1 MAAPEP
7 QAIPVLVLK
16 EGTARTKGKEALFN
30 NILAGKVLAEIMRTS
45 LGPKGMDK
53 MLVDQF
59 GDITITNDGATILD
73 EIDIVHPGAKFIAK
87 LAKSQDIEV
96 GDGTTTTV
104 ILAGE
109 LLAQAED
116 LLKEDIHP
124 TIIIDGYQKAL
135 KKALEIL
142 DEIAIPVDLNNKE
155 MIKEVSKT
163 AIASKILAGVS
174 DHFVELAIKAVEA
187 VKREENG
194 KLKIPLGDIKVEK
207 REGGSL
213 EDSELIDG
221 IVLDKEVVHHRMPRK
236 VEDAKIA
243 LIAYALELEKPET
256 ADVNVMMDANTV
268 ESLLRWEK
276 EKLKEMA
283 EKIINSGAN
292 VVFCQKGIDD
302 IVQHYLAKNGIL
314 AVRRVKKS
322 DMEKLA
328 KATGGKIIMND
339 EFLTPDALGYAK
351 VVEERKVGD
360 ENMIFVRGCK
370 NPKAVSILIRG
381 GTKLMVEEAERSL
394 NDLLNTV
401 RNIYLEPKVVAAGGA
416 PELEIAMRLEKYAD
430 EVGGKESLAIRA
442 FARAIQSIPA
452 TLIETAGL
460 DVVETLEELRTHHAQ
475 GNFNYGIDVVNG
487 EVKDMAEIKVF
498 DPVRVKKNAIKSA
511 TEAALMVLRIDDV
524 IAAKEAFEA
533 KKEEG
538 KTGGSEESE

>member
-1 MAAPEP
+1 MAGEAR
-7 QAIPVLVLK
+7 AIPILVLK
-16 EGTARTKGKEALFN
+16 EGTARTRGKEALHN

-104 ILAGE
+104 VLAGE

-116 LLKEDIHP
+116 LLREDIHP
-124 TIIIDGYQKAL
+124 TMIIDGYQKAL

-142 DEIAIPVDLNNKE
+142 DEIAIPIDVNNEEMVKE
-155 MIKEVSKT
+155 ISKT
-163 AIASKILAGVS
+163 AIASKILAGVA
-174 DHFVELAIKAVEA
+174 DHFAELAIKAVKA
-187 VKREENG
+187 VMREENG
-194 KLKIPLGDIKVEK
+194 KLKIPLGDIKIEK

-243 LIAYALELEKPET
+243 LIAYALELEKPEV
-256 ADVNVMMDANTV
+256 ADVNVMMDTETIDA
-268 ESLLRWEK
+268 LLRWERD
-276 EKLKEMA
+276 KLKEMA
-283 EKIINSGAN
+283 EKIIKSGAN

-302 IVQHYLAKNGIL
+302 IVQHYLAKHGIL

-328 KATGGKIIMND
+328 KATGAKIIMNED
-339 EFLTPDALGYAK
+339 FLTPDALGYAK

-370 NPKAVSILIRG
+370 NPKSVSILIRG
-381 GTKLMVEEAERSL
+381 GTKLVVEEAERSL

-401 RNIYLEPKVVAAGGA
+401 RNIYLEPKVVPAGGA

-430 EVGGKESLAIRA
+430 EVGGKESLAIKA
-442 FARAIQSIPA
+442 FARAIESIPA
-452 TLIETAGL
+452 TLIETTGM
-460 DVVETLEELRTHHAQ
+460 DVVETLEELRTYHAQ
-475 GNFNYGIDVVNG
+475 GRKSYGIDVIEG
-487 EVKDMAEIKVF
+487 KIKDMAEAKIF
-498 DPVRVKKNAIKSA
+498 DPIRVKKNAIKSA
-511 TEAALMVLRIDDV
+511 TEAALMILRIDDI
-524 IAAKEAFEA
+524 IAAREAFEA

-538 KTGGSEESE
+538 KTGVGEESE

>member
-1 MAAPEP
+1 M
-7 QAIPVLVLK
+7 VK
-16 EGTARTKGKEALFN
+16 E
-30 NILAGKVLAEIMRTS
+30 I
-45 LGPKGMDK
+45 
-53 MLVDQF
+53 
-59 GDITITNDGATILD
+59 
-73 EIDIVHPGAKFIAK
+73 
-87 LAKSQDIEV
+87 
-96 GDGTTTTV
+96 
-104 ILAGE
+104 
-109 LLAQAED
+109 
-116 LLKEDIHP
+116 
-124 TIIIDGYQKAL
+124 
-135 KKALEIL
+135 
-142 DEIAIPVDLNNKE
+142 
-155 MIKEVSKT
+155 SKT
-163 AIASKILAGVS
+163 AIASKMLAGVA
-174 DHFVELAIKAVEA
+174 DHFVELAIKAIEA
-187 VKREENG
+187 VKHEENG
-194 KLKIPLGDIKVEK
+194 RLKIPLGDIKIEK

-243 LIAYALELEKPET
+243 LIAYALELEKPEV
-256 ADVNVMMDANTV
+256 ADVNVMMDADTID
-268 ESLLRWEK
+268 SLLRWEK

-283 EKIINSGAN
+283 EKIVESGAN

-302 IVQHYLAKNGIL
+302 IVQHYLAKNGVL

-339 EFLTPDALGYAK
+339 AFLTPDSLGYAK

-381 GTKLMVEEAERSL
+381 GTKLIVEEAERSL

-401 RNIYLEPKVVAAGGA
+401 RNIYLEPKVVAAGGV
-416 PELEIAMRLEKYAD
+416 PELGIAMRLEKYAD

-460 DVVETLEELRTHHAQ
+460 DVVETLEELRTYHAQ
-475 GNFNYGIDVVNG
+475 GNVNYGIDVIAGKVR
-487 EVKDMAEIKVF
+487 DMAEAKLF
-498 DPVRVKKNAIKSA
+498 DPVRVKKNALKSA

-538 KTGGSEESE
+538 KTGGTEESE